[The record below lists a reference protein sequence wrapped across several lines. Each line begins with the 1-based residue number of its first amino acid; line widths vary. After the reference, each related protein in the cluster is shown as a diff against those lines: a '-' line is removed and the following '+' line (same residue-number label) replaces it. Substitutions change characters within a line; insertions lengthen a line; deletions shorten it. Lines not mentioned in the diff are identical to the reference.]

1 MVHASTALM
10 AVWILS
16 GTLWNELFE
25 NQIRYLLQ
33 IRTLRNQVFE
43 EQRVIVTEEET
54 KQQFLN
60 EKHHVGGALVVLKT
74 QDEAEAF
81 TEEVKHQIIGKR

>member
-1 MVHASTALM
+1 MIHSSTALM

-16 GTLWNELFE
+16 GTLWNELFD
-25 NQIRYLLQ
+25 NQTRYLLQ
-33 IRTLRNQVFE
+33 IRTLKNQVFE